1 MEEVINNL
9 PVFNNGRRFRYGEAS
24 SYKAVQ
30 YPYRNF
36 FYDPATTAESEF
48 QFPSFHL
55 IFLFAHSL
63 YH

>member
-36 FYDPATTAESEF
+36 FYDPATIAESEF
-48 QFPSFHL
+48 QFPLSD
-55 IFLFAHSL
+55 AK
-63 YH
+63 